1 MRRAWRILA
10 ATLPVALAEC
20 SSEGCAAD
28 ALEAASLIQTLTAQ
42 KADAGE
48 GGRAL
53 QETNSTHGH
62 SKVVS
67 IQREATVQSHAQT
80 WSCSSTVQNMG
91 RGINLGNVYDFNQGN
106 RDPAVVKRQVKW
118 AHDQGFGHVRVP
130 VTWDGHFDANSQ
142 LTKQVTEVVDYALGL
157 GLHVVL
163 NTHHEH
169 WLKDG
174 YDGSQHYKD
183 QFWNLWTGIAGHFA
197 YKSSRLSF
205 EVLNEPDK
213 AFGSWNGYPHPY
225 DQLAIDR
232 TKEVNGL
239 GYAAIR
245 SIAGNQDRMI
255 FLHPNAMSSIGTA
268 KAVYPSKW
276 SLPGGGKDAC
286 VGVTVHTYDPYDFCG
301 ENGHSNYY
309 ANPKAMKKDLIFK
322 FKDLRDWAFDT
333 DIPVYVGE
341 YGVGRQMDRQWDRN
355 NENVREYY
363 KFVANHFRES
373 GMAVCAWDDPGWF
386 GMYNQQQLG
395 LHKQVVTPYQ

>member
-10 ATLPVALAEC
+10 ATLPFALADC
-20 SSEGCAAD
+20 SGEGCAAD
-28 ALEAASLIQTLTAQ
+28 ALDVASLIQTLTAQ
-42 KADAGE
+42 KADADE
-48 GGRAL
+48 VGRAL
-53 QETNSTHGH
+53 QEADSTDRH
-62 SKVVS
+62 SKALS
-67 IQREATVQSHAQT
+67 IQTEATLQSEAQA
-80 WSCSSTVQNMG
+80 WSCVSTVQNMS
-91 RGINLGNVYDFNQGN
+91 RGINIGNVYDFDQGN
-106 RDPAVVKRQVKW
+106 RDPAVVKEQVKW
-118 AHDQGFGHVRVP
+118 AHDEGFRHIRLP
-130 VTWDGHFDANSQ
+130 VTWDGYFDANSQ

-157 GLHVVL
+157 GLHVVI
-163 NTHHEH
+163 NSHHEH

-213 AFGSWNGYPHPY
+213 AFGSWNGNPHPY

-232 TKEVNGL
+232 TREVNGL

-245 SIAGNQDRMI
+245 SVAGNQDRMI

-268 KAVYPSKW
+268 KALYPSKW

-309 ANPKAMKKDLIFK
+309 ANPSAMKKDLIFK
-322 FKDLRDWAFDT
+322 FKDLRDWAFDSH
-333 DIPVYVGE
+333 IPVYVGE

-386 GMYNQQQLG
+386 GIYNQQQLG